1 MKTTKALFALIFV
14 FLLNAN
20 HLLAQDSNGQP
31 ETTKEKSSIKEVDKI
46 NQASGEINETSAN
59 TAEAVKGTVS
69 NTKETLKELG
79 SLFGSGK
86 EKVAKGVINIGIQ
99 PITYD
104 DPNLNALYEQITE
117 IRGVKNP
124 NKNFRDNSVTITAE
138 YKDGADALW
147 QNVTTEVR
155 AAFKMVQMGNDMI
168 VVQPAD

>member
-1 MKTTKALFALIFV
+1 MKTTKTLFALIFV
-14 FLLNAN
+14 FFLSTS
-20 HLLAQDSNGQP
+20 HLLAQESKGQT
-31 ETTKEKSSIKEVDKI
+31 ETTKEKSSIKEVDQI

-69 NTKETLKELG
+69 NTKETFKELG
-79 SLFGSGK
+79 SLFGSNK
-86 EKVAKGVINIGIQ
+86 EKGVISIGIK

-104 DPNLNALYEQITE
+104 DPNLNALYNQIKD

-124 NKNFRDNSVTITAE
+124 NKNFSDNSVKITAE

-147 QNVTTEVR
+147 QNVTSEVR

-168 VVQPAD
+168 VVKPADQK